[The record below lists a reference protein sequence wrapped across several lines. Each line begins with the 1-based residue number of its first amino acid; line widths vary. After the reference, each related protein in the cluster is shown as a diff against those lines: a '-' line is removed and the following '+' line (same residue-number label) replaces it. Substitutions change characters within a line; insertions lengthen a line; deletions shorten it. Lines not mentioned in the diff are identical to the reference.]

1 METTTPSLSEHPWM
15 EHEETG
21 LRAQL
26 PDIGYW
32 RGNGWHP
39 CDGPP
44 PEPSLTRDPEPE
56 AHEPEAPAAEEAPG
70 LSAARHK
77 KTAKAT
83 STKDSESDGG

>member
-1 METTTPSLSEHPWM
+1 METTAPNLSEHPWM

-21 LRAQL
+21 HRAQL

-44 PEPSLTRDPEPE
+44 PEPVLTRDTVEPEPE
-56 AHEPEAPAAEEAPG
+56 TEDETPAPEEPG
-70 LSAARHK
+70 SSAAKPK
-77 KTAKAT
+77 KATKSTAKT
-83 STKDSESDGG
+83 DEEEE

>member
-1 METTTPSLSEHPWM
+1 MDTTSPNLSEHPWM

-21 LRAQL
+21 HRAQL

-44 PEPSLTRDPEPE
+44 PEPVLTRDPE
-56 AHEPEAPAAEEAPG
+56 APDAEAPG
-70 LSAARHK
+70 LSAAQPK
-77 KTAKAT
+77 KATKSAAKA
-83 STKDSESDGG
+83 KEEEA